1 MRFLRAPGT
10 NLTFNKCTCICIWD
24 HIITLKLFSQ
34 THHPIHTFTEKH
46 NTYLTTLQN
55 KLIFSKSLL
64 SSKYSHISFSSTTS
78 LFPQLQ
84 MAHNSQ
90 YSSLFFYKINLTLTQ
105 LNRIRI
111 RHLVSL
117 IPANPNLTKSKSI
130 NTFFYKFQT
139 RIDLNYHIYKQI
151 WQQK

>member
-10 NLTFNKCTCICIWD
+10 NLTFNKCTCIGIWD

-34 THHPIHTFTEKH
+34 THHPVHTLTEKH
-46 NTYLTTLQN
+46 DTYLTTLQN
-55 KLIFSKSLL
+55 KLIFSKSVV
-64 SSKYSHISFSSTTS
+64 SSKYFHISFSSTTS

-90 YSSLFFYKINLTLTQ
+90 SSSLLFYKIYLTLTQ
-105 LNRIRI
+105 LHKIRLH
-111 RHLVSL
+111 HLVLL
-117 IPANPNLTKSKSI
+117 IPTDPNLTKSKSI

>member
-1 MRFLRAPGT
+1 MHLYWHLGPYNHIKAVLT
-10 NLTFNKCTCICIWD
+10 NTPSCT
-24 HIITLKLFSQ
+24 HSHRKKK
-34 THHPIHTFTEKH
+34 KH
-46 NTYLTTLQN
+46 DTYLTTLQN

-64 SSKYSHISFSSTTS
+64 SPIYLQYIFFSQPTS

-90 YSSLFFYKINLTLTQ
+90 SSSLLFYKIYLTLTQ
-105 LNRIRI
+105 LHKIRLH
-111 RHLVSL
+111 HLVLL
-117 IPANPNLTKSKSI
+117 IPTDPNLTKSKSI